1 MKTST
6 WHHQWVIGLYT
17 SPEQAERMIALAKG
31 EGVPTSSLV
40 VIGPDSIKKRRFLG
54 LRPEPHHPE
63 GRWMWR
69 GAMIGLTLGTIVGAM
84 LLSGHAAS
92 VVGHA
97 ALAVL
102 CGVGAA
108 IVGGLFSLIASG
120 ADASLTALYEESG
133 AEGKIMVAI
142 NCHPHHAEE
151 TQLAQRLIRQSG
163 VHPQDFPH
171 QSSMQ

>member
-17 SPEQAERMIALAKG
+17 SPEQADRMIALARG
-31 EGVPTSSLV
+31 EGVPRDNVV
-40 VIGPDSIKKRRFLG
+40 VIGPDTLTKRRFMG

-63 GRWMWR
+63 VRWMRR
-69 GAMIGLTLGTIVGAM
+69 GALLGFVLGTSIGWI
-84 LLSGHAAS
+84 LLGGNTAS
-92 VVGHA
+92 VAGHVA
-97 ALAVL
+97 WALL

-108 IVGGLFSLIASG
+108 IVGSLFSLIASG
-120 ADASLTALYEESG
+120 ADASLTAFYEESG

-151 TQLAQRLIRQSG
+151 THLAQRLIRQSG
-163 VHPQDFPH
+163 VQPQDFPH
-171 QSSMQ
+171 QSAMQ

>member
-17 SPEQAERMIALAKG
+17 SPEQADRMIALAKG
-31 EGVPTSSLV
+31 GGVPTSSVV
-40 VIGPDSIKKRRFLG
+40 VIGPDTLNKRRFLG

-63 GRWMWR
+63 RQWMRR
-69 GAMIGLTLGTIVGAM
+69 GALMGFFLGTTVGAV
-84 LLSGHAAS
+84 LLSGYATSAA
-92 VVGHA
+92 GHVA
-97 ALAVL
+97 WALL

-120 ADASLTALYEESG
+120 ADASLTAFYEESG

-151 TQLAQRLIRQSG
+151 IQLAQRLIRQSG
-163 VHPQDFPH
+163 AQPQEFPH